1 MDHGQQET
9 IGRKARR
16 NYDILIAVSGLPLLL
31 LIQPLESYIAYTYSS
46 VYSGSAAIPIV
57 FTSFSMVMSGLI
69 ARICRHLFG
78 SGIN

>member
-16 NYDILIAVSGLPLLL
+16 NYDILMAVAGIAILPLMF
-31 LIQPLESYIAYTYSS
+31 PLESYIAYTYSS
-46 VYSGSAAIPIV
+46 VYSGSAAISIV
-57 FTSFSMVMSGLI
+57 LTSFSMVMIGLI